1 VEYVAAAAAAVL
13 HQAPAAFLSVWL
25 LFSTIFT
32 IINCTCIVFIV
43 VYHPSR
49 LGIGQSQVQQH
60 HTHHA
65 TAATAAAPL
74 LQAAAADADEIFRS
88 LHALV
93 FVAACQLTRSAARQ
107 CSVGTAD
114 FF

>member
-13 HQAPAAFLSVWL
+13 HEAPAAFLSVWL

-49 LGIGQSQVQQH
+49 LGIDQSQVQQH
-60 HTHHA
+60 HAHH
-65 TAATAAAPL
+65 ATAAAPL